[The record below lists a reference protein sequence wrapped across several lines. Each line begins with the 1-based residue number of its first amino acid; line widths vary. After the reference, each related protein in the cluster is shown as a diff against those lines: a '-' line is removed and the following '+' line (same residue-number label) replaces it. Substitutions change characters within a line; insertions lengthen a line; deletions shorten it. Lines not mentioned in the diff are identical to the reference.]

1 MSEIMLTAKEA
12 AARIGKS
19 EHALRTQ
26 RFHGRGPRWV
36 KVDKRVFYKAS
47 EVEDWM
53 EEQAKPEGQR
63 AAERLALKT

>member
-1 MSEIMLTAKEA
+1 MREIMLTAKEA

-36 KVDKRVFYKAS
+36 KVDKRVFYRTSDVDEWLA
-47 EVEDWM
+47 
-53 EEQAKPEGQR
+53 EQSKPEGQR
-63 AAERLALKT
+63 AAERMALDT